1 MQLDEPSAAAKVP
14 AGGRRI
20 IQGHKV
26 MPRGEEEGGKEG
38 GEWQWEED
46 VAWGRE
52 MEGREGERAKQKVTD

>member
-1 MQLDEPSAAAKVP
+1 MNSLVWVLLAVS
-14 AGGRRI
+14 GRI

-38 GEWQWEED
+38 GEWHWEEE